1 MTEMLLPALFVE
13 QIESGNTRFAR
24 SSALKESNWFRKR
37 YATKNERGLKGDRR
51 IIATQFYWHETTAQG
66 RFQDELLTSAVLR
79 SQQVTE
85 FPTAGHARFLV
96 VLDLIT
102 DDDFTLR
109 PLDRIHSISNKN
121 IIRQV
126 QRESEARFIIAVTSA
141 FFDNLPEAS
150 VWKRAHLY
158 RRTESNDLYVLFYS
172 TLQAF
177 GGGVREA
184 ASTDRPTGDDE
195 LGAVSGLL
203 SYADQPEF
211 ADAASHLAGGLDKL
225 FQRLGHP
232 PDSTSGFLSV
242 GPHNGGTQL

>member
-1 MTEMLLPALFVE
+1 MLLPTLFVE
-13 QIESGNTRFAR
+13 QIESGNARFSR
-24 SSALKESNWFRKR
+24 SSASKESNWFRKK
-37 YATKNERGLKGDRR
+37 YTTKSERALKGDRR
-51 IIATQFYWHETTAQG
+51 IIATQFHWHENMAQG

-79 SQQVTE
+79 SQQVME
-85 FPTAGHARFLV
+85 FPPAGSARFLV

-102 DDDFTLR
+102 DDDFITH
-109 PLDRIHSISNKN
+109 PLDRIHSTPNKKML
-121 IIRQV
+121 RQV

-150 VWKRAHLY
+150 VWKRRRLY
-158 RRTESNDLYVLFYS
+158 RQTASNDLYVLFYS

-177 GGGVREA
+177 GGAASAA
-184 ASTDRPTGDDE
+184 ASTDRSSSDDE
-195 LGAVSGLL
+195 LGAVTGLL

-211 ADAASHLAGGLDKL
+211 ADAASHLAGGLDRL